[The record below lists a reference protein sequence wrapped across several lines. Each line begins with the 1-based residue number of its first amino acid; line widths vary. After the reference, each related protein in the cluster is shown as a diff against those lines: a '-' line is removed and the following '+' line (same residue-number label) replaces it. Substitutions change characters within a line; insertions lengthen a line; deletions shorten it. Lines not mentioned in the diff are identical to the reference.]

1 MINSGATVDK
11 SLEIAELRNDL
22 SSIQLSI
29 KEKIKKINEIKTK
42 IGVGYRHHD
51 RQKYE
56 AERREI
62 AKSLWEYE
70 IEMDKIKA
78 KIKELEA

>member
-1 MINSGATVDK
+1 MDK
-11 SLEIAELRNDL
+11 SQDITELRNNL

-29 KEKIKKINEIKTK
+29 NEKIKKINEIKTK
-42 IGVGYRHHD
+42 IDVGYRHHD
-51 RQKYE
+51 REKYE

-62 AKSLWEYE
+62 SKDLWQYE

>member
-1 MINSGATVDK
+1 MTNSEAAVDK
-11 SLEIAELRNDL
+11 SQEIAELRNNL

-29 KEKIKKINEIKTK
+29 QEKIKKINEIKTK
-42 IGVGYRHHD
+42 IDVGYRHRD
-51 RQKYE
+51 IEKYK

-62 AKSLWEYE
+62 SKDLWQYE

-78 KIKELEA
+78 KIKEMEA